1 MTMRFSYFGVA
12 ATIFIAAPA
21 AAQNNAES
29 NATNAAANE
38 VTANA
43 EVATNATLE
52 AATPGAQAIPPST
65 VAQTAGA
72 PQPQSQPVQR
82 GFPWGVLGLLGLV
95 GLFGRRRSAG

>member
-1 MTMRFSYFGVA
+1 MTMRLSYLGVA
-12 ATIFIAAPA
+12 AALFIAAPA

-29 NATNAAANE
+29 NATNATAANE

-65 VAQTAGA
+65 VAQTATA
-72 PQPQSQPVQR
+72 PQPQPAQR
-82 GFPWGVLGLLGLV
+82 GFPWGVLGLIGLI